1 MKIIHTSDWHIG
13 KVINERSL
21 LDDQAE
27 VLTAWISQVAE
38 MEPDLVIIAGDLYDR
53 SLPNRESVHL
63 CNQLLTQMSEEIA
76 CPICII
82 SGNHDS
88 GERIDYA
95 SAILEKEGLYLE
107 GMVKKEIRRVCLEE
121 ADVYLLPYSDYGQI
135 QKLYPDQ
142 TIRSMADALA
152 VQIQTIKAGDWRPDR
167 LNLLVFHG
175 YVTNVDLDEAGA
187 DLEHTESERPLS
199 MGNSAYV
206 PADLFEDFDYVALG
220 HLHGRQFVKNQHIY
234 YSGSPLKYSKSEA
247 RQRKVFLEVDLTKED
262 LTVTPH
268 PIQPKYDLRQV
279 KGTFEDLM
287 ADQSDDYLYV
297 ELTDAQPVHEAM
309 ARLRQVYPHIMALT
323 YSALEVD
330 QPQSETG
337 YQAQQKEALD
347 QVFAD
352 FYEDQTG
359 QVLTAYQEQV
369 VKQIMAEAQGRGE
382 EAGDQ

>member
-21 LDDQAE
+21 LADQEE

-38 MEPDLVIIAGDLYDR
+38 MEADLVIIAGDLYDR

-63 CNQLLTQMSEEIA
+63 CNQLLTQMSEEIS

-107 GMVKKEIRRVCLEE
+107 GMVKKAIRCVRLEE
-121 ADVYLLPYSDYGQI
+121 ADVYLLPYSDYGQV

-142 TIRSMADALA
+142 SIRSMEDALR
-152 VQIQTIKAGDWRPDR
+152 VQIQTIKSGDWRPDR

-175 YVTNVDLDEAGA
+175 YVTNVDLEEAGA

-206 PADLFEDFDYVALG
+206 PADLLADFDYVALG
-220 HLHGRQFVKNQHIY
+220 HLHGRQYVKNQHIY

-247 RQRKVFLEVDLTKED
+247 RQRKVFLEVDLTKES
-262 LTVTPH
+262 LRVIPH
-268 PIQPKYDLRQV
+268 PIQAKHDLRRV
-279 KGTFEDLM
+279 KASFEELM
-287 ADQSDDYLYV
+287 AGQSDDYLYV
-297 ELTDAQPVHEAM
+297 ELTDSQPIHEAM
-309 ARLRQVYPHIMALT
+309 SRLRQVYPHIMALSYT
-323 YSALEVD
+323 ALEVD
-330 QPQSETG
+330 QPGPDTS
-337 YQAQQKEALD
+337 YQAKPKEDLD
-347 QVFAD
+347 QVFAT

-359 QVLTAYQEQV
+359 QTLTAYQ
-369 VKQIMAEAQGRGE
+369 KQLVSKILAETRERGE
-382 EAGDQ
+382 EEVAK

>member
-21 LDDQAE
+21 LADQEE

-38 MEPDLVIIAGDLYDR
+38 MEADLVIIAGDLYDR

-63 CNQLLTQMSEEIA
+63 CNQLLTQMSEEIS

-107 GMVKKEIRRVCLEE
+107 GMVKEAIRCVRLEE
-121 ADVYLLPYSDYGQI
+121 ADVYLLPYSDYGQV

-142 TIRSMADALA
+142 SIRSMEDALR
-152 VQIQTIKAGDWRPDR
+152 VQIQTIKSGDWRPDR

-175 YVTNVDLDEAGA
+175 YVTNVDLEEAGA

-206 PADLFEDFDYVALG
+206 PADLLADFDYVALG
-220 HLHGRQFVKNQHIY
+220 HLHGRQYVKNQHIY

-247 RQRKVFLEVDLTKED
+247 RQRKVFLEVDLTKES
-262 LTVTPH
+262 LSVTPH
-268 PIQPKYDLRQV
+268 PIQPKHDLRQV
-279 KGTFEDLM
+279 KSSFEELM
-287 ADQSDDYLYV
+287 AGQSDDYLYV
-297 ELTDAQPVHEAM
+297 ELTDSQPIHEAM
-309 ARLRQVYPHIMALT
+309 SRLRQVYPHIMALSYT
-323 YSALEVD
+323 ALEVD
-330 QPQSETG
+330 QPGPETS
-337 YQAQQKEALD
+337 YQAKPKEALD
-347 QVFAD
+347 QVFAT
-352 FYEDQTG
+352 FYKDQTG
-359 QVLTAYQEQV
+359 QSLTAYQ
-369 VKQIMAEAQGRGE
+369 KQLVSKILAEARERGE
-382 EAGDQ
+382 EEVAR